1 MLWLQPL
8 ERAALRCAQATFVAF
23 GTHPAYR
30 NSGDGLWVLRMSV
43 RSDNALIGDIAFP
56 VEAASDALSVH
67 ETIRRYHN
75 SLIRFLRQRLRVK
88 EDAAD
93 VAQEAYIRMMQYEG
107 SRQIQSPSSMLF
119 RIAINVAN
127 DLGRSEQTRRASDQL
142 PIDGLELASDLPSA
156 DREIA
161 AEQDLEL
168 LYEAIEQLPPKC
180 RHVFLLS
187 RVQRM
192 TYPQIAAHCSISV
205 KMVEKHISHALAI
218 CMKKVGEGSA
228 LTS

>member
-1 MLWLQPL
+1 
-8 ERAALRCAQATFVAF
+8 
-23 GTHPAYR
+23 
-30 NSGDGLWVLRMSV
+30 MSV
-43 RSDNALIGDIAFP
+43 RSD
-56 VEAASDALSVH
+56 DALAGELSFSAKPAHDGLSVR
-67 ETIRRYHN
+67 ETINRYHD

-107 SRQIQSPSSMLF
+107 SQQIQSPSSMLF

-127 DLGRSEQTRRASDQL
+127 DLGRSEQTRQVSSQCSL
-142 PIDGLELASDLPSA
+142 DGLDLVSEQPTP

-168 LYEAIEQLPPKC
+168 LYAAIDDLPPKC
-180 RHVFLLS
+180 QQVFLLS
-187 RVQRM
+187 RARRM
-192 TYPQIAAHCSISV
+192 TYPEIARHCGISV

-218 CMKKVGEGSA
+218 CMRKVAAE
-228 LTS
+228 

>member
-1 MLWLQPL
+1 
-8 ERAALRCAQATFVAF
+8 
-23 GTHPAYR
+23 
-30 NSGDGLWVLRMSV
+30 MSV
-43 RSDNALIGDIAFP
+43 RSDNVLAGEIAF
-56 VEAASDALSVH
+56 ESEQNNEALSVH
-67 ETIRRYHN
+67 ETIRRYHD

-127 DLGRSEQTRRASDQL
+127 DLGRAEQSRRVSDQM
-142 PIDGLELASDLPSA
+142 PIEGLELACDRPA
-156 DREIA
+156 VEREIA
-161 AEQDLEL
+161 AEQDLAV
-168 LYEAIEQLPPKC
+168 LYAAIEQLPPKC

-187 RVQRM
+187 RVQHM
-192 TYPQIAAHCSISV
+192 TYPQIAAHCHISV

-218 CMKKVGEGSA
+218 CMKKVS
-228 LTS
+228 TF